1 MKSVSVT
8 HKRFG
13 ERLKELRE
21 KKGKKENKNFTQED
35 LAELVGVDRSYIG
48 FLERGEKNPT
58 LKKLEKIAKTFDMTL
73 SELFKG
79 I

>member
-1 MKSVSVT
+1 MKTVSLT
-8 HKRFG
+8 HKKFG

-21 KKGKKENKNFTQED
+21 KKGKKENRNFTQED
-35 LAELVGVDRSYIG
+35 LAELVEVDRSYIG

-58 LKKLEKIAKTFDMTL
+58 LKKLEKIARTFDMTL

>member
-21 KKGKKENKNFTQED
+21 KKGEKENRNFTQED
-35 LAELVGVDRSYIG
+35 LAELVEVDRSYIG

-58 LKKLEKIAKTFDMTL
+58 LKKLDKIAKVFDMSLTD
-73 SELFKG
+73 LFKG
-79 I
+79 V